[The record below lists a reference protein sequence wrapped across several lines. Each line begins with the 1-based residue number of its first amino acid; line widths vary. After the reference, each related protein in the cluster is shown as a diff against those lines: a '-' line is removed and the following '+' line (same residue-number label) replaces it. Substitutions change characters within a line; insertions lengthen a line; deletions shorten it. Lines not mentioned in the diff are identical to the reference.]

1 MKKYFE
7 NYLKNRC
14 SKKDFESF
22 VELFVDKKSQSVL
35 EQQMQENWENIPP
48 TGETPDLDST
58 LYKIHYKINKQEKG
72 HGKAAQLLTYLTR
85 IAAILLV
92 PLSIAFF
99 YQLQKSNQS
108 GEMLQT
114 ISTPLASKTSFVL
127 PDGSKVWLNSGS
139 SISFPQEF
147 DGDERLVQLAGEAY
161 FDVKKS
167 DQPFRVETALFTVDV
182 LGTAFNVLAYDN
194 EIPAVTLERGKV
206 TLETKSKRQV
216 TLLPGQQA
224 VVDTVGHEIALTEV
238 ETNLF
243 SSWINNQLILKD
255 EPLGE
260 VVNRLERWYNI
271 EINVLDQSLM
281 QKRMTAN
288 IEFES
293 IREVMELME
302 LTMSVRYEY
311 DKNLRRLEISKA
323 DN

>member
-7 NYLKNRC
+7 NYFKNNC
-14 SKKDFESF
+14 SEKDFKSF
-22 VELFVDKKSQSVL
+22 VELFVDKKNQTVL
-35 EQQMQENWENIPP
+35 EQQMKENWEHTPE
-48 TGETPDLDST
+48 TGETPDMSNT
-58 LYKIHYKINKQEKG
+58 LYKIHYELNKQEKSS
-72 HGKAAQLLTYLTR
+72 GKSPHFLTYLTR
-85 IAAILLV
+85 IAAILLL
-92 PLSIAFF
+92 PLAIAFF
-99 YQLQKSNQS
+99 YQLQKTNESD
-108 GEMLQT
+108 ELLQT

-139 SISFPQEF
+139 SIRFPQEF
-147 DGDERLVQLAGEAY
+147 DGDERLVELTGEAY

-167 DQPFRVETALFTVDV
+167 DQPFRVKTALFTVDV

-206 TLETKSKRQV
+206 TLATKSKKQV

-224 VVDTVGHEIALTEV
+224 VIDTAGYEIDLSQV

-255 EPLGE
+255 EPLGK
-260 VVNRLERWYNI
+260 VITRLERWYNI

-281 QKRMTAN
+281 EKRMTAN

-302 LTMSVRYEY
+302 LTLSVRYEY
-311 DKNLRRLEISKA
+311 DKNLRKLEISRA
-323 DN
+323 EN

>member
-1 MKKYFE
+1 M
-7 NYLKNRC
+7 
-14 SKKDFESF
+14 
-22 VELFVDKKSQSVL
+22 
-35 EQQMQENWENIPP
+35 
-48 TGETPDLDST
+48 
-58 LYKIHYKINKQEKG
+58 
-72 HGKAAQLLTYLTR
+72 
-85 IAAILLV
+85 
-92 PLSIAFF
+92 
-99 YQLQKSNQS
+99 
-108 GEMLQT
+108 
-114 ISTPLASKTSFVL
+114 
-127 PDGSKVWLNSGS
+127 
-139 SISFPQEF
+139 
-147 DGDERLVQLAGEAY
+147 
-161 FDVKKS
+161 
-167 DQPFRVETALFTVDV
+167 
-182 LGTAFNVLAYDN
+182 
-194 EIPAVTLERGKV
+194 

-323 DN
+323 NN